1 VKLILFLF
9 YIFVEVVVTVP
20 IASAIGVFYT
30 FLELILSALLGIII
44 LFNTP
49 FTIKENL
56 GNIMQNRLTAGILPL
71 AVTIRIFAA
80 FLLILP
86 GFFGDTTG
94 IILLVWSAILLM
106 GSKIGGGKHKKRDED
121 VIDVEII
128 EDSK

>member
-1 VKLILFLF
+1 MKLILFLF